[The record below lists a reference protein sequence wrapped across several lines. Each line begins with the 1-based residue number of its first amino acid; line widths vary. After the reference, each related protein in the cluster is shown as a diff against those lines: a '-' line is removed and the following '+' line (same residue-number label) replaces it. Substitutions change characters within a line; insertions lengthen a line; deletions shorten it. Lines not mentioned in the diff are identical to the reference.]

1 MSSAYHIELNPSDA
15 GFHDRLVVQEV
26 IKEIA
31 QSPPLD
37 TTNKPP
43 FKGVFQRRSLSLVRP
58 CGPVAQRALSSVVV
72 LNEVER
78 LSKEAQHALRRTMEK
93 YMSVCRLILCCNS
106 TSKVYLPEPLIS
118 VIKVNHHLRPNL

>member
-15 GFHDRLVVQEV
+15 GYHDRLVVQEV

-43 FKGVFQRRSLSLVRP
+43 FKGTFPTRLWRLVRP
-58 CGPVAQRALSSVVV
+58 
-72 LNEVER
+72 
-78 LSKEAQHALRRTMEK
+78 
-93 YMSVCRLILCCNS
+93 
-106 TSKVYLPEPLIS
+106 
-118 VIKVNHHLRPNL
+118 